1 VKPADF
7 ARARG
12 VTLRTVERWLGD
24 GELPEAVKD
33 SRGRWSIPADA
44 MRQQPL
50 PGTDMSPSRRGVT
63 GPTRTDMSPS
73 RRDMS
78 APDSLTAALDQLPA
92 LLSLEQASRVLGIPV
107 SVVREQ
113 ANQLQARPWGR
124 RRANGERALVIPARV
139 VRELAG
145 L

>member
-7 ARARG
+7 ATLRG
-12 VTLRTVERWLGD
+12 VSLRTVERWLRD
-24 GELPEAVKD
+24 GELPEASKGPD
-33 SRGRWSIPADA
+33 GRWSIPPDA

-50 PGTDMSPSRRGVT
+50 PGTDMSPSRRGVSA
-63 GPTRTDMSPS
+63 PTSPDVSPS

-78 APDSLTAALDQLPA
+78 EPVSLSAALDQLPA
-92 LLSLEQASRVLGIPV
+92 LLSIEQASRLLGIPA

-113 ANQLQARPWGR
+113 AAQLQARPWGR
-124 RRANGERALVIPARV
+124 RRANGDRALMIPARV
-139 VRELAG
+139 VREWAG